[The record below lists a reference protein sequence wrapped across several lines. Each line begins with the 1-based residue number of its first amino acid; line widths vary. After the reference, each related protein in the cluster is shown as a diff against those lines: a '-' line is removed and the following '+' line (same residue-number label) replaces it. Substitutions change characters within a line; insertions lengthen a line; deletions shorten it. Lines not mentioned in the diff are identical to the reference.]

1 MDRDTVSSMYDSGLP
16 KATFVFHW
24 GPKLKKKCVKLNDYT
39 TIIIEISHDRYFFA
53 WFPLYI
59 EKEPDKDKI
68 DEEYLLPISKNFIF
82 GQ

>member
-1 MDRDTVSSMYDSGLP
+1 M
-16 KATFVFHW
+16 
-24 GPKLKKKCVKLNDYT
+24 
-39 TIIIEISHDRYFFA
+39 ISIFFA